1 VDSAHRRAALIA
13 TAVTVPFVVIAAL
26 AIAAIS
32 GSGTHPSPVPRSSGP
47 LGPVSLPAPPPNPAA
62 DTPCTSLLGK
72 LPLTLPTGGT
82 TLPARPAQSSWT
94 YVAAWGDPA
103 VTLRCGVP
111 RPSQLTPGS
120 SAELVV
126 AHGVAFLPVQHGD
139 TTVWTTVDRV
149 VYIEVSVPRVYPQQV
164 IAVLA
169 DAVVAA
175 MPTAVCSTD
184 PAEPDPDK
192 LCTRRR

>member
-1 VDSAHRRAALIA
+1 MDPAHRRAALIA

-32 GSGTHPSPVPRSSGP
+32 GSGTPSSPPRSSAP
-47 LGPVSLPAPPPNPAA
+47 LGPVSVPAPPPNQAA
-62 DTPCTSLLGK
+62 DSPCTLLLGK
-72 LPLTLPTGGT
+72 LPLSLPTGGA
-82 TLPARPAQSSWT
+82 TLPGRPAQSSWT
-94 YVAAWGDPA
+94 YVAAWGDPV

-111 RPSQLTPGS
+111 RPPQLTPGS

-149 VYIEVSVPRVYPQQV
+149 VYVEVSVPRVYPQQV

-169 DAVVAA
+169 DAILAA
-175 MPTAVCSTD
+175 MPNAVCSAD
-184 PAEPDPDK
+184 PAEPDPNK

>member
-26 AIAAIS
+26 AIAVVS
-32 GSGTHPSPVPRSSGP
+32 GSRTHPSPSPGSSAP
-47 LGPVSLPAPPPNPAA
+47 LGPVSLPAPPPNLPADA
-62 DTPCTSLLGK
+62 PCTSLLGK
-72 LPLTLPTGGT
+72 LPLSLPTGGP

-94 YVAAWGDPA
+94 FVAAWGDPA

-111 RPSQLTPGS
+111 RPSQLAPGS

-126 AHGVAFLPVQHGD
+126 AHGVAFMPVQHGD

-149 VYIEVSVPRVYPQQV
+149 VYVEVSVPRMYPQQV

-169 DAVVAA
+169 DAIVAA
-175 MPTAVCSTD
+175 MPDAVCSTD